1 MHFRVGGAN
10 FCCFFPQGNFLYW
23 RGSFKGSESVRGN
36 YALGEF
42 GRNPKQ
48 NAFYISCIIIS
59 VSMLRVE
66 LLKVIVRGKFSPIFN
81 FLEEIFV
88 GRGGG
93 LS

>member
-1 MHFRVGGAN
+1 ML
-10 FCCFFPQGNFLYW
+10 FFSTGKFFYW

-42 GRNPKQ
+42 GKNPIQ
-48 NAFYISCIIIS
+48 NAFYISCILIS

-81 FLEEIFV
+81 FLEDIFV
-88 GRGGG
+88 GRGGVE
-93 LS
+93 LR